1 MAKLTDKGVRWIIS
15 QIRMGEL
22 SIRQIAKQQKVTP
35 QRIRQLRQI
44 YQDGG
49 VIPQLK
55 WHTPL
60 PKPFDPS
67 EVEIIKKAKTAYKL
81 GATSLETIIEKKIG
95 KHIPHN
101 RIHRILKKEGLAHDQ
116 PNKQKRRKW
125 VRFERKHSNSMWHT
139 DWTQLDNGRWVI
151 IFEDDASRKAMCWN
165 EFDEATTENSLIVLK
180 KGIRMHGKPREI
192 LTGRDTQFYTSEIE
206 GKTQGKTAFQLF
218 LEEQKIK
225 HIVGRVN
232 HPQTNGKQERLFGTV
247 KRHYH
252 EFKNLDE
259 LMHWYN
265 EVRPHMSLDWV
276 NLETPSQAFIRKMHH
291 KDKRFRGV
299 KK

>member
-1 MAKLTDKGVRWIIS
+1 MAKLTDKGVRWIID

-22 SIRQIAKQQKVTP
+22 SIRQIAKKQGITP
-35 QRIRQLRQI
+35 QRVRQLRQI
-44 YQDGG
+44 YQHGG
-49 VIPQLK
+49 EIPQLK

-67 EVEIIKKAKTAYKL
+67 EVEIIKNAKSIYKV
-81 GATSLETIIEKKIG
+81 GATSLEKIIEKEEG

-101 RIHRILKKEGLAHDQ
+101 RIHKVLKKEKLAQNQ
-116 PNKQKRRKW
+116 PNKQNRRKW

-139 DWTQLDNGRWVI
+139 DWTQLENKRWLI
-151 IFEDDASRKAMCWN
+151 IFEDDASRLAMSWG
-165 EFDEATTENSLIVLK
+165 EFDEATTKNSIKVLK
-180 KGIRMHGKPREI
+180 KGIKKYGKPREM
-192 LTGRDTQFYTSEIE
+192 LTGRDSQFYTSEIE
-206 GKTQGKTAFQLF
+206 GKKQGKTEFQLF
-218 LEEQKIK
+218 LEKEEIV

-252 EFKNLDE
+252 EFKSIDD

-265 EVRPHMSLDWV
+265 EVRPHMSLDWDK
-276 NLETPSQAFIRKMHH
+276 LETPAQAFKRKMHH
-291 KDKRFRGV
+291 KDKRSRGEL
-299 KK
+299 K

>member
-1 MAKLTDKGVRWIIS
+1 MAKLTDKGVRWIID

-22 SIRQIAKQQKVTP
+22 SIRQIAKHQDVTSR
-35 QRIRQLRQI
+35 RIRQIRQL
-44 YQDGG
+44 YLQGG
-49 VIPQLK
+49 EIPQLK
-55 WHTPL
+55 WHTPI
-60 PKPFDPS
+60 PKPSDPT
-67 EVEIIKKAKTAYKL
+67 EVKLIKKAKIKYKV
-81 GATSLETIIEKKIG
+81 GATSLEHIIEKKEG

-101 RIHRILKKEGLAHDQ
+101 RIHRILKEENLAEEQ

-125 VRFERKHSNSMWHT
+125 VRYERKHSNSMWHT
-139 DWTQLDNGRWVI
+139 DWTELENGKQII
-151 IFEDDASRKAMCWN
+151 IFEDDASRMGICWG

-180 KGIRMHGKPREI
+180 KGIKKHGKPRSI
-192 LTGRDTQFYTSEIE
+192 LTGRDTQFFMSEREGITN
-206 GKTQGKTAFQLF
+206 GKTEFQRF
-218 LEEQKIK
+218 LEEQGIR

-247 KRHYH
+247 KRHYDD
-252 EFKNLDE
+252 FAGLDE

-265 EVRPHMSLDWV
+265 EIRPHMSLDWD

-291 KDKRFRGV
+291 KDRRFRGA